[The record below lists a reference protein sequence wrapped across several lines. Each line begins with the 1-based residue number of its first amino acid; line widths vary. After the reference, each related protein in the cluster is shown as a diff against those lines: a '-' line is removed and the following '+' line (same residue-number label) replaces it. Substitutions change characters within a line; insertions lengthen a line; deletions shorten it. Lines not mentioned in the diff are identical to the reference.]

1 MKTLVHVLLR
11 LTAAGALCGALLS
24 LGGSGARKEILRFCC
39 ACVMLILVLTA
50 LQGQTLPELPF
61 SAYEAELDQMVE
73 QARQET
79 MTELLHQTQ
88 QGLAQE
94 VVRMAAA
101 RGISCEAHVTCALQ
115 EGQVTVTQVELLLPE
130 LAPAGLQQLMEE
142 LPLQLGITREQIVIR
157 EGKL

>member
-1 MKTLVHVLLR
+1 MKTLIHSLLR

-24 LGGSGARKEILRFCC
+24 LGGSGAKKEILRFCC
-39 ACVMLILVLTA
+39 ACVMLILVLTT

-61 SAYEAELDQMVE
+61 SAYEAELDQTVE

-115 EGQVTVTQVELLLPE
+115 EGQVTVTQMELLLPE

>member
-24 LGGSGARKEILRFCC
+24 LGGSGAKKEILRFCC

-61 SAYEAELDQMVE
+61 SAYEAELGQTVE

-94 VVRMAAA
+94 VVRMAVA

-115 EGQVTVTQVELLLPE
+115 EGQVMVTQVELLLPE

>member
-1 MKTLVHVLLR
+1 MKTLIHSLLR

-24 LGGSGARKEILRFCC
+24 LGGSGAKKEILRFCC
-39 ACVMLILVLTA
+39 ACVMLILVLTT

-61 SAYEAELDQMVE
+61 SAYEAELDQTVE

-115 EGQVTVTQVELLLPE
+115 EGQVTVTQVELRLPE

>member
-1 MKTLVHVLLR
+1 MKTLVHNLLW
-11 LTAAGALCGALLS
+11 LTAAGVLCGALLS

-39 ACVMLILVLTA
+39 ACVMLILVLTT

-61 SAYEAELDQMVE
+61 SAYEAELDQTVE

>member
-1 MKTLVHVLLR
+1 MKTLVHVLLL

-39 ACVMLILVLTA
+39 ACVMLILVLTT

-61 SAYEAELDQMVE
+61 SAYEAELDQTVE

-101 RGISCEAHVTCALQ
+101 RGVSCEAHVTCVLQ

>member
-61 SAYEAELDQMVE
+61 SAYEAELDQTVE

-115 EGQVTVTQVELLLPE
+115 EGQVTVTQMELLLPE

-157 EGKL
+157 EEKG

>member
-11 LTAAGALCGALLS
+11 LTAAGVLCGALLS
-24 LGGSGARKEILRFCC
+24 LGGSGAKKEILRFCC

-61 SAYEAELDQMVE
+61 SAYEAELDQTVE

>member
-1 MKTLVHVLLR
+1 MKTLIHSLLR

-61 SAYEAELDQMVE
+61 SAYEAELDQTVE

-115 EGQVTVTQVELLLPE
+115 EGQVTVTQMELLLPE

>member
-1 MKTLVHVLLR
+1 MKALVHVLLR

-24 LGGSGARKEILRFCC
+24 LGGSGAKKEILRFCC
-39 ACVMLILVLTA
+39 ACVMLVLVLTT

-61 SAYEAELDQMVE
+61 SAYEAELDQTVE

-101 RGISCEAHVTCALQ
+101 RGISCETHVTCALQ

-130 LAPAGLQQLMEE
+130 LAPAGLQKLMEE
-142 LPLQLGITREQIVIR
+142 LLLQLGITREQIVIR

>member
-61 SAYEAELDQMVE
+61 SAYEAELDQTVE

-115 EGQVTVTQVELLLPE
+115 EGQVTVTQMELLLPE
-130 LAPAGLQQLMEE
+130 LAPAGLQQMMEE

>member
-1 MKTLVHVLLR
+1 MKTLIHSLLR

-39 ACVMLILVLTA
+39 ACVMLILVLTT
-50 LQGQTLPELPF
+50 LQEQTLPELPF
-61 SAYEAELDQMVE
+61 SAYEAELDQTVE

>member
-39 ACVMLILVLTA
+39 ACVMLILVLTT

-61 SAYEAELDQMVE
+61 SAYEAELDQTVE

-101 RGISCEAHVTCALQ
+101 CGISCEAHVTCALQ

-142 LPLQLGITREQIVIR
+142 LLLQLGITREQIVIR

>member
-61 SAYEAELDQMVE
+61 SAYEAELDQTVE

-130 LAPAGLQQLMEE
+130 LALAGLQQLMEE

>member
-1 MKTLVHVLLR
+1 MKTLIHSLLR
-11 LTAAGALCGALLS
+11 LTAAGVLCGALLS
-24 LGGSGARKEILRFCC
+24 LGGSGAKKEILRFCC
-39 ACVMLILVLTA
+39 ACVMLILVLTT

-61 SAYEAELDQMVE
+61 SAYEAELDQTVE

-101 RGISCEAHVTCALQ
+101 HGIACEAHVTCTRR
-115 EGQVTVTQVELLLPE
+115 EGQVTVVQVELLLPE

>member
-1 MKTLVHVLLR
+1 MKALVHVLLR

-39 ACVMLILVLTA
+39 VCVMLILVLTA

-61 SAYEAELDQMVE
+61 SAYEAELDQTVE

>member
-61 SAYEAELDQMVE
+61 SAYEAELDQTVE

-101 RGISCEAHVTCALQ
+101 RGISCEAHVTCTLQ
-115 EGQVTVTQVELLLPE
+115 EGQVTVTQMELLLPE

>member
-1 MKTLVHVLLR
+1 MKTLIHSLLR

-39 ACVMLILVLTA
+39 ACVMLILVLTT

-61 SAYEAELDQMVE
+61 SAYETALDQTVE

-79 MTELLHQTQ
+79 LAELLTKTE
-88 QGLAQE
+88 QGLAE
-94 VVRMAAA
+94 KVEDMAAA
-101 RGISCEAHVTCALQ
+101 HGIACEAHVTCTRR
-115 EGQVTVTQVELLLPE
+115 EGQVTVVQVELLLPE

>member
-1 MKTLVHVLLR
+1 MKTLIHSLLR

-24 LGGSGARKEILRFCC
+24 LGGSGAKKEILRFCC
-39 ACVMLILVLTA
+39 ACVMLILVLTT

-61 SAYEAELDQMVE
+61 SAYEAELDQTVE

-115 EGQVTVTQVELLLPE
+115 EGQVTVTQVELRLPE

-142 LPLQLGITREQIVIR
+142 LPLQLVITREQIVIR

>member
-39 ACVMLILVLTA
+39 ACVMLILVLTT

-61 SAYEAELDQMVE
+61 SAYEAELDQTVE

-130 LAPAGLQQLMEE
+130 LALAGLQQLMEE

>member
-1 MKTLVHVLLR
+1 MKTLIHSLLR

-24 LGGSGARKEILRFCC
+24 LGGSGAKKEILRFCC
-39 ACVMLILVLTA
+39 ACVMLILVLTT

-61 SAYEAELDQMVE
+61 SAYEAELDQTVE

>member
-1 MKTLVHVLLR
+1 MKALVHVLLR

-39 ACVMLILVLTA
+39 ACVMLILVLTT

-61 SAYEAELDQMVE
+61 SAYEAELDQTVE

-88 QGLAQE
+88 QRLAQE

-101 RGISCEAHVTCALQ
+101 CGISCEAHMTCALQ

>member
-1 MKTLVHVLLR
+1 
-11 LTAAGALCGALLS
+11 
-24 LGGSGARKEILRFCC
+24 
-39 ACVMLILVLTA
+39 MLILVLTT

-61 SAYEAELDQMVE
+61 SAYEAELDQTVE

>member
-24 LGGSGARKEILRFCC
+24 LGGSGAKKEILRFCC
-39 ACVMLILVLTA
+39 ACVMLILVLTT

-61 SAYEAELDQMVE
+61 SAYEAELDQTVE

-101 RGISCEAHVTCALQ
+101 CGISCEAHVTCALQ

>member
-1 MKTLVHVLLR
+1 MKALVHVLLR

-24 LGGSGARKEILRFCC
+24 LGGSGAKKEILRFCC

-61 SAYEAELDQMVE
+61 SAYEAELDQTVE

-157 EGKL
+157 EEKG

>member
-39 ACVMLILVLTA
+39 ACVMLILVLTT

-61 SAYEAELDQMVE
+61 SAYEAELDQTVE

-79 MTELLHQTQ
+79 MAELLHQTQ

-142 LPLQLGITREQIVIR
+142 FPLQLGITREQIVIR
-157 EGKL
+157 EEKG

>member
-1 MKTLVHVLLR
+1 MKTLIHSLLR

-61 SAYEAELDQMVE
+61 SAYETALDQTVE

-79 MTELLHQTQ
+79 LAELLTKTE
-88 QGLAQE
+88 QGLAE
-94 VVRMAAA
+94 KVEDMAAA
-101 RGISCEAHVTCALQ
+101 HGIACEAHVTCTRR
-115 EGQVTVTQVELLLPE
+115 EGQVTVVQVELLLPE
-130 LAPAGLQQLMEE
+130 LAPAGMQKLMEE

>member
-1 MKTLVHVLLR
+1 MKTLIHSLLR

-24 LGGSGARKEILRFCC
+24 LGGSGAKKEILRFCC
-39 ACVMLILVLTA
+39 ACVMLILVLTT

-61 SAYEAELDQMVE
+61 SAYEAELDQTVE

-101 RGISCEAHVTCALQ
+101 RGISCEAHVTCALK

>member
-1 MKTLVHVLLR
+1 MKALVHVLLR

-39 ACVMLILVLTA
+39 ACVMLILVLTT

-61 SAYEAELDQMVE
+61 SAYEAELDQTVE

-101 RGISCEAHVTCALQ
+101 RGISCEAHVICALQ

-142 LPLQLGITREQIVIR
+142 LLLQLGITREQIVIR

>member
-1 MKTLVHVLLR
+1 MKTLIHSLLR

-61 SAYEAELDQMVE
+61 SAYEAELDQTVE

-142 LPLQLGITREQIVIR
+142 LPLQLGITREQIMIR
-157 EGKL
+157 EEKG

>member
-1 MKTLVHVLLR
+1 MKTLIHSLLR

-39 ACVMLILVLTA
+39 ACVMLILVLTT

-61 SAYEAELDQMVE
+61 SAYETALDQTVE

>member
-1 MKTLVHVLLR
+1 MKTLIHSLLR

-61 SAYEAELDQMVE
+61 SAYEAELDQTVE

>member
-1 MKTLVHVLLR
+1 MKALVHVLLR

-24 LGGSGARKEILRFCC
+24 LGGSGAKKEILRFCC

-61 SAYEAELDQMVE
+61 SAYEAELDQTVE

-79 MTELLHQTQ
+79 MTELLTKTE
-88 QGLAQE
+88 QGLAE
-94 VVRMAAA
+94 KVEDMAAA
-101 RGISCEAHVTCALQ
+101 HGIACEAHVTCTQQ
-115 EGQVTVTQVELLLPE
+115 EGQVTVVQVELLLPE
-130 LAPAGLQQLMEE
+130 LAPAGMQKLMEE

>member
-1 MKTLVHVLLR
+1 
-11 LTAAGALCGALLS
+11 
-24 LGGSGARKEILRFCC
+24 
-39 ACVMLILVLTA
+39 MLILVLTT

-61 SAYEAELDQMVE
+61 SAYEAELDQTVE

-101 RGISCEAHVTCALQ
+101 RGISCEAHVTYALQ

>member
-1 MKTLVHVLLR
+1 MKTLIHSLLR
-11 LTAAGALCGALLS
+11 LTAAGVLCGALLS
-24 LGGSGARKEILRFCC
+24 LGGSGAKKEILRFCC

-61 SAYEAELDQMVE
+61 SAYEAELDQTVE

-101 RGISCEAHVTCALQ
+101 RGIFCEAHVTCALQ
-115 EGQVTVTQVELLLPE
+115 EGQVTVTQMELLLPE

-157 EGKL
+157 EEKG

>member
-1 MKTLVHVLLR
+1 MKTLIHSLLR
-11 LTAAGALCGALLS
+11 LTAAGALCGTLLS
-24 LGGSGARKEILRFCC
+24 LGGSGAKKEILRFCC
-39 ACVMLILVLTA
+39 ACVMLILVLTT

-61 SAYEAELDQMVE
+61 SAYEAELDQTVE

>member
-1 MKTLVHVLLR
+1 MKTLIHSLLR

-24 LGGSGARKEILRFCC
+24 LGGSGAKKEILRFCC

-61 SAYEAELDQMVE
+61 SAYEAELDQTVE